1 MMDRRVKQT
10 AFEDAMYRI
19 TKGPASFFHNVVMIK
34 DVVIQRFDTIEEA
47 RDHAD
52 LINRALIG

>member
-1 MMDRRVKQT
+1 MNDRRTKSNV
-10 AFEDAMYRI
+10 FEDAMYRI
-19 TKGPASFFHNVVMIK
+19 TPGPASYFNNIVVIK
-34 DVVIQRFDTIEEA
+34 NVVIQRFDTMEEA